1 MDKNTILNRE
11 TDLSREQLIA
21 FLKDGGG
28 GHPPCLY
35 VNELVVLFW
44 QGDAE
49 AGKFLCSLLQDP
61 QIGIEEQYP
70 VYAGLSAAPKP
81 GKEIRQLLEKFR
93 SKPENQMMV
102 KGAQPAIQEAKEIL
116 AQILTR

>member
-1 MDKNTILNRE
+1 LDKNTILERQTDFTRE
-11 TDLSREQLIA
+11 ELVA
-21 FLKDGGG
+21 FIKDGGG

-44 QGDAE
+44 RGDTE
-49 AGKFLCSLLQDP
+49 AGKVLCSLLQDS
-61 QIGIEEQYP
+61 QVGIEEQYP
-70 VYAGLSAAPKP
+70 VYAGLSAAPNL
-81 GKEIRQLLEKFR
+81 GKEIRQVLEEFR

-116 AQILTR
+116 AQVL